1 MVMRKANDYMIN
13 RSKME
18 TENRDQKELIHELRY
33 IADTDQV

>member
-13 RSKME
+13 RSRME

-33 IADTDQV
+33 IADIDQV